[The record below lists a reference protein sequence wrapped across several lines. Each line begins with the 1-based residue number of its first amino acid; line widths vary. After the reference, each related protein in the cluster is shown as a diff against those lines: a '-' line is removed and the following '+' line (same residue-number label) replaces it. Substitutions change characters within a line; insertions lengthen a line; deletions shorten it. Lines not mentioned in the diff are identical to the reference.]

1 MPGKVSPSHPHI
13 VTVCELT
20 WHKIGT
26 PEEWRTARL
35 ALLAKEKE
43 HTRTADAIKAER
55 QALPMVPVTKTYTFQ
70 STDGPVTL
78 KDLFGTK
85 SQLIVYHFMFEPAAE
100 EGCQGCAFMAANFP
114 DLRHL
119 ADKDTALVVIS
130 RAPIEKITPFKE
142 KNSWKFPWVSSN
154 ASDFNYDFHVTLDEK
169 VAPLEYIL
177 QPKEELDAAGRNKIT
192 SGEVPGLSVFKLE
205 DGQVYHTYS
214 TYHRLEGVAGTYGF
228 LDLTPAGRQEGPNGP
243 AEFETPAGYDQES
256 KKSGK

>member
-1 MPGKVSPSHPHI
+1 MPSKVSPSHPYI
-13 VTVCELT
+13 VNVRELT

-26 PEEWRTARL
+26 PEEWRAARL

-43 HTRTADAIKAER
+43 HTYTADAIKAER
-55 QALPMVPVTKTYTFQ
+55 RALPMVLVTKSYTFQ

-78 KDLFGTK
+78 KDLFGAK
-85 SQLIVYHFMFEPAAE
+85 SQLIVYHFMFEPTAE

-119 ADKDTALVVIS
+119 ADKDTALVAVS
-130 RAPIEKITPFKE
+130 RAPIEKITPYKE

-169 VAPLEYIL
+169 VAPVEYNF
-177 QPKEELDAAGRNKIT
+177 QRKEELDAAGLKYNT
-192 SGEVPGLSVFKLE
+192 SGEQPGLSVFKLE

-214 TYHRLEGVAGTYGF
+214 TYARLEGLSSTYIF
-228 LDLTPAGRQEGPNGP
+228 LDLTPAGRQDGPNGP
-243 AEFETPAGYDQES
+243 AEFKTPAEYDEES